1 MASSSKSYN
10 AVVEVKG
17 DVVSTTA
24 VTQSVT
30 TKKEGTARLKALK
43 NESREVRQSIS
54 EMDARSEP
62 KRYKSPKYP
71 ESGHVTV
78 INSDNCESMECPVT
92 KHTLMKDLLTPALE
106 EWNLS
111 SDSVD
116 IQRFVPVDME
126 AKLFDVNPYQTTI
139 TVAAKPRKAC
149 ESEPSESDSD

>member
-71 ESGHVTV
+71 ESVTV
-78 INSDNCESMECPVT
+78 NNSDNCGSMECPVT

-139 TVAAKPRKAC
+139 TVAAKKRPREAC